1 MTKRDVLRDLFDL
14 TGRLALVTGGS
25 RGLGKQ
31 IGLALGLAGARILLA
46 GRDPATAEAAAQD
59 LVAAG
64 VDAAGIALDVT
75 DRAAVVALADRLA
88 AEGGGVDILVNAAG
102 VQHRA
107 ASVDFPEDRWRFVLD
122 VNLNGTFWTCQAF
135 GRHMVANGRGKIL
148 NIGSLTSTMGLP
160 RRPAYTVSKG
170 GVLLLTR
177 TLAVEW
183 AQAGVHVNAI
193 GPGYFRTEMNTA
205 LFDDQ
210 AWVEKVMVH
219 IPMKREGLPP
229 DLEGT
234 ALYLCSRASDYVT
247 GQIVYVDGGFLA
259 GREL

>member
-1 MTKRDVLRDLFDL
+1 MRDVLHDLFDL
-14 TGRLALVTGGS
+14 SGRVALVTGGS
-25 RGLGKQ
+25 RGLGKR
-31 IGLALGLAGARILLA
+31 IGLALGQAGAKVLLA
-46 GRDPATAEAAAQD
+46 GREGATIEAAAKD
-59 LVAAG
+59 LAAEGVAAE
-64 VDAAGIALDVT
+64 GIALDVT
-75 DRAAVVALADRLA
+75 DRAAVTDLADRLA
-88 AEGGGVDILVNAAG
+88 AEGSAVDVLVNAAG
-102 VQHRA
+102 VQHREDSA
-107 ASVDFPEDRWRFVLD
+107 TFPEDRWRFVLD

-135 GRHMVANGRGKIL
+135 GRHMIAKGGGKIL

-183 AQAGVHVNAI
+183 AKAGVNVNAI

-205 LFDDQ
+205 LFDDR
-210 AWVEKVMVH
+210 AWVDKVMVH